1 MWTVAQKEHFSKSCT
16 KEVFPIALI
25 WVDRG
30 PSFLRVETLEDPIAR
45 WPGRLVT
52 DLLQLAFESVIN
64 TFLQF
69 IPQSLRS
76 RKSKKSLTHI
86 QENLMMPEDDP
97 LKDTLIML
105 EDKPELPSD
114 FNLILIS
121 SCWMLVQVVYSCW
134 VPLNIQWKVKFC

>member
-16 KEVFPIALI
+16 KEVFTIALI

-30 PSFLRVETLEDPIAR
+30 PSFLQVETLEDPIAR

-69 IPQSLRS
+69 ISQSLRS